1 MKITILGA
9 GYVGLSN
16 AILLAKNNQVTLI
29 DVDKEKISLLKKKKS
44 PISDTLIQR
53 YLSKKKLSLTF
64 DTEMND
70 NLFSSKTVLVA
81 TPTNFNSKTKRFD
94 TSSIEG
100 ILKKLKKNNFS
111 KLVVIRSTVPV
122 GFTEKMQTK
131 YPNLDIAFFPE
142 FLREGE
148 ALRDSLYPTRIIC
161 GSKSKRAIFFL
172 NLLKESAIKKNIK
185 TQITSSPE
193 AEAIK
198 LFSNMYLAM
207 RISFF
212 NELDSFSLS
221 KNLNSKEIINGL
233 SSDPRIGTHYNNP
246 SFGYGGYCLPKDTQQ
261 LRQSFKDIPQK
272 LIHATIQSNLLRKK
286 FIVNEI
292 LNRKVKTVGIYRLS
306 MKAGSDNWR
315 ESAVIDIIKFLKK
328 EGKEMLIY
336 EPLLTGNTFMGITV
350 ENNLKCFKSES
361 ELIIANRFE
370 QDLNDKKEIL
380 FTRDIFNKN

>member
-1 MKITILGA
+1 MVPRA
-9 GYVGLSN
+9 GLEPARSC
-16 AILLAKNNQVTLI
+16 L
-29 DVDKEKISLLKKKKS
+29 
-44 PISDTLIQR
+44 R
-53 YLSKKKLSLTF
+53 
-64 DTEMND
+64 
-70 NLFSSKTVLVA
+70 
-81 TPTNFNSKTKRFD
+81 
-94 TSSIEG
+94 G
-100 ILKKLKKNNFS
+100 ILNPLC
-111 KLVVIRSTVPV
+111 LPIPPP
-122 GFTEKMQTK
+122 G
-131 YPNLDIAFFPE
+131 PNLDIAFFPE

-148 ALRDSLYPTRIIC
+148 ALRDSLYPSRIIC

-336 EPLLTGNTFMGITV
+336 EPLFTRNTFMGITV